1 MCRASKPTPSRTG
14 CWSAAPAHERCA
26 AIRATG
32 RHNSTIANAPVSTT
46 NLSAH
51 PIAPV
56 RFNLFKLLGVLFLL
70 LTLFIAWRTRRDI
83 ASGETQWGRALFQR
97 STPLRRSE
105 SPLRYWLATLLNVLV
120 VLLFA
125 LAAVFI
131 LRVGV
136 LRLAGR

>member
-1 MCRASKPTPSRTG
+1 MEGVSR
-14 CWSAAPAHERCA
+14 
-26 AIRATG
+26 
-32 RHNSTIANAPVSTT
+32 PVSALQTDAIP
-46 NLSAH
+46 LSPSPPEERLVSRRNPLAS
-51 PIAPV
+51 V
-56 RFNLFKLLGVLFLL
+56 RFSFFKLLGLLFLL

-83 ASGETQWGRALFQR
+83 ASGETQWGRALFHR
-97 STPLRRSE
+97 STPLRRAE
-105 SPLRYWLATLLNVLV
+105 SPLRYWLATLLNVVV

>member
-1 MCRASKPTPSRTG
+1 M
-14 CWSAAPAHERCA
+14 
-26 AIRATG
+26 
-32 RHNSTIANAPVSTT
+32 
-46 NLSAH
+46 
-51 PIAPV
+51 
-56 RFNLFKLLGVLFLL
+56 RFNFLKLLGVLFLL

-83 ASGETQWGRALFQR
+83 AAEETQWGRALFHR
-97 STPLRRSE
+97 SAPLRRSA
-105 SPLRYWLATLLNVLV
+105 SPLRYWLATLLNDAV

>member
-1 MCRASKPTPSRTG
+1 MSS
-14 CWSAAPAHERCA
+14 
-26 AIRATG
+26 
-32 RHNSTIANAPVSTT
+32 PVSG
-46 NLSAH
+46 LSTGAI
-51 PIAPV
+51 PLSPSPPEERLVSARNSLASV
-56 RFNLFKLLGVLFLL
+56 RFSFFKLLGLLFLL

-83 ASGETQWGRALFQR
+83 ASGETQWGRALFHH
-97 STPLRRSE
+97 SAPLRRAE
-105 SPLRYWLATLLNVLV
+105 SPLRYWLATVLNVVV

>member
-1 MCRASKPTPSRTG
+1 
-14 CWSAAPAHERCA
+14 
-26 AIRATG
+26 
-32 RHNSTIANAPVSTT
+32 
-46 NLSAH
+46 
-51 PIAPV
+51 V
-56 RFNLFKLLGVLFLL
+56 RFNFFKILGVLFLL

-83 ASGETQWGRALFQR
+83 ATGETQWGRALFQR
-97 STPLRRSE
+97 SAPLRRFE
-105 SPLRYWLATLLNVLV
+105 SPLRYWAATLLNVVV

>member
-1 MCRASKPTPSRTG
+1 M
-14 CWSAAPAHERCA
+14 
-26 AIRATG
+26 
-32 RHNSTIANAPVSTT
+32 
-46 NLSAH
+46 
-51 PIAPV
+51 
-56 RFNLFKLLGVLFLL
+56 RFNFFKILGVLFLL

-83 ASGETQWGRALFQR
+83 ATEETQWGRALFHR
-97 STPLRRSE
+97 SNPIRRSE
-105 SPLRYWLATLLNVLV
+105 SPLRYWVATLLNVAV

>member
-1 MCRASKPTPSRTG
+1 M
-14 CWSAAPAHERCA
+14 
-26 AIRATG
+26 
-32 RHNSTIANAPVSTT
+32 
-46 NLSAH
+46 
-51 PIAPV
+51 
-56 RFNLFKLLGVLFLL
+56 RFNFFKILGVLFLL

-83 ASGETQWGRALFQR
+83 ATEETQWGRALFHR
-97 STPLRRSE
+97 STPIRRSD
-105 SPLRYWLATLLNVLV
+105 SPLRYWVATLLNVAV

>member
-1 MCRASKPTPSRTG
+1 M
-14 CWSAAPAHERCA
+14 
-26 AIRATG
+26 
-32 RHNSTIANAPVSTT
+32 
-46 NLSAH
+46 
-51 PIAPV
+51 
-56 RFNLFKLLGVLFLL
+56 RFNFFKILGVLFLL

-83 ASGETQWGRALFQR
+83 ATGETQWGRALFQR
-97 STPLRRSE
+97 SAPLRRLE
-105 SPLRYWLATLLNVLV
+105 SPLRYWVATLLNVLV

>member
-1 MCRASKPTPSRTG
+1 M
-14 CWSAAPAHERCA
+14 
-26 AIRATG
+26 
-32 RHNSTIANAPVSTT
+32 
-46 NLSAH
+46 
-51 PIAPV
+51 
-56 RFNLFKLLGVLFLL
+56 RFNFFKILGVLFLL

-83 ASGETQWGRALFQR
+83 ATEETQWGRALFHR
-97 STPLRRSE
+97 SAPIRRAE
-105 SPLRYWLATLLNVLV
+105 SPLRYWAATLLNVVV

>member
-1 MCRASKPTPSRTG
+1 
-14 CWSAAPAHERCA
+14 
-26 AIRATG
+26 
-32 RHNSTIANAPVSTT
+32 
-46 NLSAH
+46 
-51 PIAPV
+51 V
-56 RFNLFKLLGVLFLL
+56 RFSLFKLLGALFLL

-83 ASGETQWGRALFQR
+83 ASGETQWGRALFHH
-97 STPLRRSE
+97 SAPLRRAE
-105 SPLRYWLATLLNVLV
+105 SPLRYWLATLLNVVV

>member
-1 MCRASKPTPSRTG
+1 MSS
-14 CWSAAPAHERCA
+14 
-26 AIRATG
+26 
-32 RHNSTIANAPVSTT
+32 PVSG
-46 NLSAH
+46 LSTGAI
-51 PIAPV
+51 PLSPSPPEERLVSSRNPFASV
-56 RFNLFKLLGVLFLL
+56 RFSFFKLLGVLFLL

-83 ASGETQWGRALFQR
+83 ASGETQWGRALFHH
-97 STPLRRSE
+97 SAPLRRAE
-105 SPLRYWLATLLNVLV
+105 SPLRYWLATLLNVVV